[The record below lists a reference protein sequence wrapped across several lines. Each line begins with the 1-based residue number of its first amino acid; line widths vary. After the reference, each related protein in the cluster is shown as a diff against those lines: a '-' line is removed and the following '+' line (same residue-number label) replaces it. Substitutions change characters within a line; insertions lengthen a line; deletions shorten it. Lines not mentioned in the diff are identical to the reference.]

1 MKELQRKTIDFTDI
15 ERFVVLLFDE
25 MKVQED
31 LVWDKNTG
39 MILCSLAGVLTN

>member
-1 MKELQRKTIDFTDI
+1 MDFTDV

-39 MILCSLAGVLTN
+39 MILYKLAGVLTN

>member
-1 MKELQRKTIDFTDI
+1 MEELQRKTIDFTDI

-31 LVWDKNTG
+31 LVWDNYIG